1 MFNPPDNMDDL
12 KQVRKRK
19 KKKVVVKTPL
29 LSRVN
34 AKGDIAQCIYTL
46 TEVAELLI
54 ETRQEGTP
62 AIALDKHM
70 KTAIDILKQT
80 EQVEVAR
87 PFWVSAMEV
96 LENDAKRTQWLH
108 MPKAVRLSWM
118 TKQVDRCFD
127 M

>member
-1 MFNPPDNMDDL
+1 MDDL

-34 AKGDIAQCIYTL
+34 AKGDISQCNYTL

-70 KTAIDILKQT
+70 KTAIDIFEADGT
-80 EQVEVAR
+80 
-87 PFWVSAMEV
+87 S
-96 LENDAKRTQWLH
+96 
-108 MPKAVRLSWM
+108 
-118 TKQVDRCFD
+118 
-127 M
+127 